1 MNVLE
6 TERLFLRKL
15 TLEDA
20 PFILELVNDPSWLRF
35 IGDKGVRNLED
46 ARDYIRNG
54 PMDMYARLG
63 FGMYLV
69 ERKSDRAAVGICGL
83 TKRDFLDRPDVGFA
97 LLPQF
102 RLQGYARE
110 SAAAVVEHAWK
121 TLGLDR
127 LLAITS
133 PENVVSIR
141 LLDKLGFVFQRM
153 LRQSPT
159 DRVSLFEAANPSPGS
174 ERRRKSAR

>member
-1 MNVLE
+1 MIVLE

-15 TLEDA
+15 SLEDA
-20 PFILELVNDPSWLRF
+20 PFIFELVNDPSWLRF
-35 IGDKGVRNLED
+35 IGDKGVRNLDD

-54 PMDMYARLG
+54 PMDMYARMG
-63 FGMYLV
+63 YGTYLV
-69 ERKSDRAAVGICGL
+69 ERKNDRAAVGICGL
-83 TKRDFLDRPDVGFA
+83 TKRDFLNRPDLGFA

-110 SAAAVVEHAWK
+110 SAAAVVEYAWQ
-121 TLGLDR
+121 TLALDR

-141 LLDKLGFVFQRM
+141 LLDKLGFTFQRV
-153 LRQSPT
+153 LRLSPT
-159 DRVSLFEAANPSPGS
+159 DHVSLFEAVNPARAP
-174 ERRRKSAR
+174 ERRRKPAR